1 MRKKRQ
7 TFKGHSFS
15 LRVPE
20 KVRYGLDLLARKH
33 HVQMSALVMRAIDK
47 MFDDEGLNSRDQGQL
62 LSLLDKLWSDSES
75 ERIFALQAHA
85 PELMTPEEQI
95 MRMILDTIK
104 VSKSKEILLNRL
116 DQNALLGELCF
127 DPRVSDTFANDV
139 LKANQPLRSEVA
151 DTVALKAFAK
161 ELYDDLNP
169 AP

>member
-75 ERIFALQAHA
+75 ERIFALQTHA
-85 PELMTPEEQI
+85 PELMTHEEQV
-95 MRMILDTIK
+95 MRMVLDVIN
-104 VSKSKEILLNRL
+104 VARSKDK
-116 DQNALLGELCF
+116 LLGLLEQHSLLDELAF
-127 DPRVSDTFANDV
+127 DPRISDTFANDLIRANPDLRNEISDTAS
-139 LKANQPLRSEVA
+139 LKLFARDLCNDLYPQP
-151 DTVALKAFAK
+151 
-161 ELYDDLNP
+161 
-169 AP
+169 

>member
-62 LSLLDKLWSDSES
+62 LSLLDKLWSESES
-75 ERIFALQAHA
+75 ERILALQAHA
-85 PELMTPEEQI
+85 PELMTHEEQL
-95 MRMILDTIK
+95 MRMVIDVIK
-104 VSKSKEILLNRL
+104 ASRDKQDLEYKLEQHSLIDELLHHRIN
-116 DQNALLGELCF
+116 D
-127 DPRVSDTFANDV
+127 SFADDVIKAHHV
-139 LKANQPLRSEVA
+139 LKSEIK
-151 DTVALKAFAK
+151 DTAGLKSAARDFL
-161 ELYDDLNP
+161 EIIHP
-169 AP
+169 T